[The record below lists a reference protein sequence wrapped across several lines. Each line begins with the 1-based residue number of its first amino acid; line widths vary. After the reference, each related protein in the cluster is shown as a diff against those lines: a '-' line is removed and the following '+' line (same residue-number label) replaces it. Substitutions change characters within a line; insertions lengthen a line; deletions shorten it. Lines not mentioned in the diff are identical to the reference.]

1 MTTKKQTSNVL
12 PATQAYN
19 KAVAEQLP
27 LEDQQA
33 FEDAKRG
40 WLASFP
46 EGGIKRAG
54 GATAWDIGWFDFQNA
69 PCPDSVNPSLWRH
82 AQLNNIH
89 GLFEVCEGVWQAR
102 ACDYANMTIIRGETG
117 WIIVDPLVA
126 NETAAAVLTLVNNTL
141 GERPVSAV
149 LVTHCHPDHFAGI
162 RGVVGDDPDQFPPIY
177 VPENFTEAAASEG
190 IMAGNAMFRRSMFQF
205 GVGLPPGP
213 SGKVDGGIG
222 KMPAQGTRSFA
233 APSEFISKTGETRII
248 DGVNFEFQMASGTEA
263 PAEFTFLLPDHKLLC
278 MAEVCTQTMHNLL
291 PPRGALVR
299 DALLWANV
307 IDEALVLFGDR
318 VDVLANSHNWPVWGK
333 ESVQEYLAEQRDIY
347 KYTHDQTLRLA
358 NLGHTPHEI
367 AALIQEPAWLSKRF
381 HARGYYGSLAF
392 NARATYQRY
401 LGFYDGRPVNLD
413 PLPPT
418 ELGAQYVEAL
428 GGVDRIIELA
438 KTAIE
443 TDDLQWASTLL
454 NNIVFG
460 VNASNETT
468 DKTIGEAKSL
478 LATVYRNQ
486 GFRCESSIMRNVY
499 LKGAHELEKGVQP
512 LASFGAGRNKDLA
525 AALGLDDWF
534 NIIAVRHNPDR
545 ALGVELAIRFHVGE
559 RVARV
564 EVNRQT
570 ENVRIGDAAK
580 VGDVDAVVHLSLEQL
595 EMLSNNALEFN
606 SVEAQGIK
614 IEGSQSV
621 VQQWIELHDDF
632 DLWFNIVTP

>member
-1 MTTKKQTSNVL
+1 MTNKKETPIF
-12 PATQAYN
+12 PATQAHN
-19 KAVAEQLP
+19 KAVSETLP

-46 EGGIKRAG
+46 EGGIKRSDG
-54 GATAWDIGWFDFQNA
+54 GTVWDIGWFDFQNEA
-69 PCPDSVNPSLWRH
+69 CPDSVNPSLWRH

-126 NETAAAVLTLVNNTL
+126 NETAAAALALVNNTL
-141 GERPVSAV
+141 GEQPVSAV

-162 RGVVGDDPDQFPPIY
+162 RGVVGENPEQFPPIY

-190 IMAGNAMFRRSMFQF
+190 IMAGYAMFRRSMYQF
-205 GVGLPPGP
+205 GVGLPPSP
-213 SGKVDGGIG
+213 TGKVDGGIG

-233 APSEFISKTGETRII
+233 APSDFIGKTGETRTI
-248 DGVNFEFQMASGTEA
+248 DGVKFEFQMASGTEA
-263 PAEFTFLLPDHKLLC
+263 PAEFTFFLPEHKFLC

-291 PPRGALVR
+291 PPRGAQAR

-307 IDEALVLFGDR
+307 IDEALVLFGDK
-318 VDVLANSHNWPVWGK
+318 VDVLANSHNWPVW
-333 ESVQEYLAEQRDIY
+333 ENVAIQEYLSEQRDIY
-347 KYTHDQTLRLA
+347 KYTHDQTLRLV
-358 NLGHTPHEI
+358 NLGHTPNEI
-367 AALIQEPAWLSKRF
+367 AALLEEPEWLSKCF
-381 HARGYYGSLAF
+381 HARGYYGSLSF
-392 NARATYQRY
+392 NARAIYQRY
-401 LGFYDGRPVNLD
+401 LGFYDGRPVNLN

-418 ELGAQYVEAL
+418 ELATHYVEAL

-443 TDDLQWASTLL
+443 NDDLQWASTLL
-454 NNIVFG
+454 NHIIF
-460 VNASNETT
+460 ASKDSDDLMN
-468 DKTIGEAKSL
+468 EAKSL
-478 LATVYRNQ
+478 LASVYRNQ

-499 LKGAHELEKGVQP
+499 LKGALELEQGVQP

-525 AALGLDDWF
+525 VALGLDDWF
-534 NIIAVRHNPDR
+534 NIIAVRLNPER
-545 ALGVELAIRFHVGE
+545 ALGVNLAIRFHVGE
-559 RVARV
+559 RLARV

-570 ENVRIGDAAK
+570 ENVRIGEAAK
-580 VGDVDAVVHLSLEQL
+580 VGDVDATVYLSLEQL
-595 EMLSNNALEFN
+595 EKLSNNALDFN
-606 SVEAQGIK
+606 SAEAKGIN
-614 IEGSQSV
+614 IEGNHNI